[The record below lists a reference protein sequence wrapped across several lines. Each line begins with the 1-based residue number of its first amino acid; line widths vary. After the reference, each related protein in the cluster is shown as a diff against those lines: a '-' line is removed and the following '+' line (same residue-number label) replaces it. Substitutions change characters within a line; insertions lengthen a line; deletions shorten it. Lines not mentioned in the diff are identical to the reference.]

1 MILDK
6 INYAYYFELWHSE
19 QLNLFLK
26 HFMHSYYNFV
36 EIGAP
41 SLVLY
46 NKDEIMMSIHGFV
59 ISAISKFGHSGHNGH
74 KTKISL
80 DS

>member
-1 MILDK
+1 
-6 INYAYYFELWHSE
+6 
-19 QLNLFLK
+19 
-26 HFMHSYYNFV
+26 MHSYYNFV